1 MKIILTCF
9 FLFIMAVE
17 PCTCGVVRSSIS
29 GRTIVTIENAEEP
42 PLPEGVVAVEYIGQS
57 DNQQRIETGIVPPQ
71 GSILRCEFQ
80 FTKLTDQLNAIGIY
94 YQGFGFGISGGMF
107 RVDCFDWITLS
118 TVIDTEWHEWTIDEI
133 NMKASIDGVS
143 IPIRIRHSAFGEEW
157 EGSCGFT
164 LFRRTR
170 ASNGQSDIYCNGARC
185 RSLYIGTATEALIDA
200 IAVRFVNENGEDEG
214 ALYDRVNG
222 CLLRNNG
229 SGVLIFGN
237 DL

>member
-9 FLFIMAVE
+9 LLIMAIE
-17 PCTCGVVRSSIS
+17 PCMCGIIRSSIG
-29 GRTIVTIENAEEP
+29 GRTIVAIENAEEP

-71 GSILRCEFQ
+71 GCILRCEFQ
-80 FTKLTDQLNAIGIY
+80 FTKLTDQLNAIGIN

-118 TVIDTEWHEWTIDEI
+118 TVIDTEWHEWAIDEI

-143 IPIRIRHSAFGEEW
+143 MPIRIRHSAFGSDW

-170 ASNGQSDIYCNGARC
+170 ASNGYSDIYCNGARC
-185 RSLYIGTATEALIDA
+185 RHLYIGTSSEALFDG
-200 IAVRFVNENGEDEG
+200 IAVRFVNELGEDEG
-214 ALYDRVNG
+214 ALYDFVSG
-222 CLLRNNG
+222 HLFRNSG
-229 SGVLIFGN
+229 SGKFLFGN

>member
-1 MKIILTCF
+1 MRTILIF
-9 FLFIMAVE
+9 ILFPLVVIE
-17 PCTCGVVRSSIS
+17 PCMGSSIRS
-29 GRTIVTIENAEEP
+29 NVGGRNVVTIETAEEP

-80 FTKLTDQLNAIGIY
+80 FTKLIDQLNVIGIN

-107 RVDCFDWITLS
+107 RADCFDWITL
-118 TVIDTEWHEWTIDEI
+118 TTDIDTEWHVWTIDEI
-133 NMKASIDGVS
+133 QMKAYIDEVS
-143 IPIRIRHSAFGEEW
+143 MPIRIRHSAFGSDW

-170 ASNGQSDIYCNGARC
+170 ANSGYSDIYCNGARC
-185 RSLYIGTATEALIDA
+185 RSLYIGTSSEALFDG
-200 IAVRFVNENGEDEG
+200 IAVRFVNELGEDEG
-214 ALYDRVNG
+214 ALYDFVSG
-222 CLLRNNG
+222 KLFRNSG
-229 SGVLIFGN
+229 SGKLVFGG

>member
-9 FLFIMAVE
+9 FLFIMATK
-17 PCTCGVVRSSIS
+17 PCMCGVVRSSIS
-29 GRTIVTIENAEEP
+29 GRTVVMIENVEEP
-42 PLPEGVVAVEYIGQS
+42 PLPEGVEAVEYIGQS

-80 FTKLTDQLNAIGIY
+80 FTKLTDQLNVIGIY

-107 RVDCFDWITLS
+107 RVDCFEWITL
-118 TVIDTEWHEWTIDEI
+118 TTDIDTEWHVWTIDEI

-143 IPIRIRHSAFGEEW
+143 MPIRIRHSAFGSDW

-170 ASNGQSDIYCNGARC
+170 ANNGSSDIYCNGARC
-185 RSLYIGTATEALIDA
+185 RSLYIGTSSEALFDG
-200 IAVRFVNENGEDEG
+200 IAVRFVNELGEDEG
-214 ALYDRVNG
+214 ALYDFVSGN
-222 CLLRNNG
+222 LFRNSG
-229 SGVLIFGN
+229 SGKLVFGK